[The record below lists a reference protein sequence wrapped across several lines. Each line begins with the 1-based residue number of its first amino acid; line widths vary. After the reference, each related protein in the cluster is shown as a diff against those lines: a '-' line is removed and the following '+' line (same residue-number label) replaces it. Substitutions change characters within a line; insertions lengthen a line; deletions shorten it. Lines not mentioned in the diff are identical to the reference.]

1 MVELV
6 DLRPGDRVL
15 ELAAG
20 PGDTGFLA
28 AARIGAA
35 GLLLCT
41 DAAPEMVAAARRRG
55 EELALANVEYRVVD
69 AAAVDLPDSSVDAVL
84 CRFGVMLVPDCD
96 AAAREIGRVLR
107 PGRNAAVA
115 VWAEPEHNDWMTAA
129 GRACLALGLV
139 ERPEPDAPGPF
150 RLADPARLRAVLEG
164 GGLDLVSLD
173 DVEIEWHAASLD
185 EWWAVALDT
194 SRMLA
199 QAVASATAA
208 QVAAIR
214 AGAAERLRT
223 YVREDGSV
231 AVPGRARVA
240 LARRPA

>member
-6 DLRPGDRVL
+6 DPRPGDRVL
-15 ELAAG
+15 DLAAG

-28 AARIGAA
+28 AERIGAA

-55 EELALANVEYRVVD
+55 AELGLANVDYRVVD
-69 AAAVDLPDSSVDAVL
+69 AAAVDLPDASVDAVL
-84 CRFGVMLVPDCD
+84 CRYGVMLVPDCD
-96 AAAREIGRVLR
+96 ATAREIARVLR
-107 PGRNAAVA
+107 PRGAAAVA

-139 ERPEPDAPGPF
+139 ERPAADAPGPF

-164 GGLDLVSLD
+164 GGLELVALD
-173 DVEIEWHAASLD
+173 DVEISWRAASLD
-185 EWWAVALDT
+185 EWWEVALDT

-199 QAVASATAA
+199 QAAGSATAA

-214 AGAAERLRT
+214 AGAAERLHA

-231 AVPGRARVA
+231 VVPGRARVA
-240 LARRPA
+240 LARRPV